1 MSHNT
6 WSHRAVR
13 PLVRPLVKSPVT
25 PNHITTLRFAT
36 ALAAFALL
44 AFGRGAWN
52 DMAALVF
59 LVSFFLDRAD
69 GELAR
74 QSGKSSPWGHR
85 YDLVTDALSNILIF
99 LGIGIGLSDGALG
112 YWTIA
117 LGLAAGC
124 GIVAM
129 LWLMTWVERIGGIGA
144 ATYSATAG
152 FDPDDAMA
160 IIPITIWLNGETA
173 ILIAA
178 AIGAPA
184 FFLGACWKFRR
195 YLAPS

>member
-6 WSHRAVR
+6 WSHRTVR
-13 PLVRPLVKSPVT
+13 PLVRPLTTSFVT

-36 ALAAFALL
+36 ALAAFGLL
-44 AFGRGAWN
+44 AFGHGEWN
-52 DMAALVF
+52 GLAAASF
-59 LVSFFLDRAD
+59 LLSFFLDRAD

-85 YDLVTDALSNILIF
+85 YDLVTDALSNVLIF
-99 LGIGIGLSDGALG
+99 LGIGISLSDSQLGNGA
-112 YWTIA
+112 II
-117 LGLAAGC
+117 LGLLAGC

-129 LWLMTWVERIGGIGA
+129 LWLMTRVESLDGIGA
-144 ATYSATAG
+144 ATFSATAG

-160 IIPITIWLNGETA
+160 IVPFAIWLNGEMP

-178 AIGAPA
+178 SIGAPV
-184 FFLGACWKFRR
+184 FFLWACWKFRR